1 MSNYTP
7 NPHHGLHPPNPLPG
21 HHHQGGQHPPTVG
34 PPINTSQTPA
44 MVPNTLLPAFQSAVL
59 VFLKGLSAP
68 IVLYSDHPAQL
79 YEEIRVI
86 IKTAN
91 HSSPK
96 LMEKPGAGPLKKVS
110 FLDTE
115 VSGVALQSEA
125 PPAHTATSAN
135 R

>member
-1 MSNYTP
+1 M
-7 NPHHGLHPPNPLPG
+7 PPL
-21 HHHQGGQHPPTVG
+21 
-34 PPINTSQTPA
+34 NTTHTPA
-44 MVPNTLLPAFQSAVL
+44 TVPNALLPAFQSAVL

-68 IVLYSDHPAQL
+68 IVLYSEHPNQL
-79 YEEIRVI
+79 YEEIRTI

-115 VSGVALQSEA
+115 VSGVALQSESPVAHSA
-125 PPAHTATSAN
+125 PSTG